1 MKTKFR
7 VFASYRVFTHVDID
21 AENLA
26 EAKEIA
32 YNLDSGD
39 FSGRTEYGDWD
50 IEEAMNQANSQRR
63 IYKIK
68 LSEK

>member
-50 IEEAMNQANSQRR
+50 IENIVSLEDINKMFRKEQN
-63 IYKIK
+63 
-68 LSEK
+68 E

>member
-1 MKTKFR
+1 MKTEKFR

-50 IEEAMNQANSQRR
+50 IENIVSLEDINKMFRKEQNA
-63 IYKIK
+63 
-68 LSEK
+68 